1 MTIDLLLLQLIR
13 IDHLFLSIYY
23 RFSDLFSLSDCR
35 IGITLAH
42 LVSFTICTGGPLLS
56 SFGCL
61 LGWIVHWEFLYIN
74 RHWIIWFLTRLVYLS
89 LVLNKSFSYV
99 SFVYS
104 ITYISIIY
112 FPYYDQITPMYP
124 SGQIIICTNGYLED
138 LTIYL
143 LFLAHLSYLFFWL
156 NESLT
161 FYCLLSV
168 LTLLVCLDTVP
179 NECISP
185 DNRIHI

>member
-1 MTIDLLLLQLIR
+1 MT
-13 IDHLFLSIYY
+13 
-23 RFSDLFSLSDCR
+23 
-35 IGITLAH
+35 TL
-42 LVSFTICTGGPLLS
+42 TC
-56 SFGCL
+56 
-61 LGWIVHWEFLYIN
+61 
-74 RHWIIWFLTRLVYLS
+74 LVYLS
-89 LVLNKSFSYV
+89 LVLNESFSYV

-112 FPYYDQITPMYP
+112 FPYYNQITSMYP
-124 SGQIIICTNGYLED
+124 FGQIIICTNGYLED

-156 NESLT
+156 NESLN

-179 NECISP
+179 NECISS
-185 DNRIHI
+185 DIISHIQYLFFAFWFNSWLFSNIFWYFIGIFLDDDCQFYILH